1 MGGLLPCGRLG
12 AEPRRIGVL
21 MRTLFTRLRWMTQ
34 RRRKEA
40 ELRAELD
47 FHVAEESEAA
57 MTRGLAED
65 EARVAARQHLGN
77 RGLVEDDARG
87 SWRLVRLQAL
97 SQDRRC
103 AGRPLR

>member
-1 MGGLLPCGRLG
+1 MGGLLPVGRLG

-47 FHVAEESEAA
+47 FHLEQESEAA
-57 MTRGLAED
+57 MARGLAED
-65 EARVAARQHLGN
+65 EARVAARRHLGN
-77 RGLVEDDARG
+77 RGLVEEDARA
-87 SWRLVRLQAL
+87 SWGWMWIEHL
-97 SQDRRC
+97 SQD
-103 AGRPLR
+103 